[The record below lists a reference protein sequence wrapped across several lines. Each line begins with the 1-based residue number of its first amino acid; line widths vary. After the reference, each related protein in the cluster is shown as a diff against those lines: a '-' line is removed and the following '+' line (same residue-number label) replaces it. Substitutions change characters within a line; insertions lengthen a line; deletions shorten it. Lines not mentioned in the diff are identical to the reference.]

1 MIPCRKSNKNC
12 NFFTILSYESKS
24 HSITRLASRKQ
35 TLTQI
40 QIQEEYLLVE
50 AAKKNSRRFGVLYER
65 YYEQIFLFVFKRVS
79 NEEASADVTSQVFL
93 KAITNLHKYQFKGVP
108 FSAWLYRI
116 AINEVNQHFRET
128 RNQRSISLESANLA
142 EMMEEVEVNHSDEN
156 IRLLLAALQELSPD
170 EIQLI
175 ELRYFER
182 MPFREVA
189 EVYNIT
195 ENNAKVKMY
204 RLLMKM
210 KKILTKR
217 RVEV

>member
-1 MIPCRKSNKNC
+1 MKWDIH
-12 NFFTILSYESKS
+12 L
-24 HSITRLASRKQ
+24 
-35 TLTQI
+35 
-40 QIQEEYLLVE
+40 
-50 AAKKNSRRFGVLYER
+50 
-65 YYEQIFLFVFKRVS
+65 
-79 NEEASADVTSQVFL
+79 L
-93 KAITNLHKYQFKGVP
+93 KAMVNLSKYQFKGVP

-128 RNQRSISLESANLA
+128 RNQRSVSIESTNLA

-156 IRLLLAALQELSPD
+156 IQLMLESLQELSPD

-175 ELRYFER
+175 ELRYFEK
-182 MPFREVA
+182 MPFKEVA
-189 EVYNIT
+189 VIYNIT

-217 RVEV
+217 RVSV